1 MLARIRVKNIALID
15 EAEVELTKGLNIL
28 TGETGAGKSVLLGS
42 LQLALGAK
50 ADKGMIRQGAEYA
63 YAQLAFSL
71 EEGQREELASFDL
84 NLDGEDLLL
93 LERKV
98 YPNKSV
104 CKVNDDIVTLKTMQ
118 SIAQL
123 LIDVHGQREHQAI
136 LKASK
141 QEALLD
147 EYGKEALMPYVKE
160 LEELYHTY
168 VEEEEALE
176 EMEQLDE
183 NALRELEFLKFEH
196 DEIEK
201 ADLKEGEDVILEEKY
216 TRLVSAKKIREL
228 VMAAG
233 SVLQNEAG
241 NGALSSISFA
251 IRQVKEGAALDKN
264 LKEMEKQL
272 LDAETLLQECSHD
285 LDRYLDRFS
294 LEEEDFAAVE
304 ERLNLINHLKDK
316 YGREIADILQYL
328 ENCDEKIHKLENIEQ
343 TKTEL
348 KEKHE
353 KTKKAYFA
361 LSAQVHEIREKEAA
375 AFVKEMEAA
384 LLDLNFEQCD
394 FHIELTYDEENMGK
408 RGCDAVTFQISLNPG
423 EPLKDLSL
431 VASGGEL
438 SRIMLAQKSVFAK
451 KDKIGTLVFDE
462 IDAGISG
469 RTAWK
474 VSEKLAVLRNRH
486 QVICITHLPQIA
498 AMADAHYEIEK
509 KVLDEKT
516 KTSIRRLSPEE
527 SIREIGRLLGTDQVT
542 ETVLQNAAEM
552 KELAEETKQSQS
564 KNG

>member
-1 MLARIRVKNIALID
+1 MLERIRVKNIALIH
-15 EAEVELTKGLNIL
+15 EAEVELTRGLNIL

-63 YAQLAFSL
+63 YAKLVFSL

-118 SIAQL
+118 SIAQI
-123 LIDVHGQREHQAI
+123 LIDVHGQREHQSI

-141 QEALLD
+141 QEELLD
-147 EYGKEALMPYVKE
+147 EYGKEALMPHVKE

-168 VEEEEALE
+168 VEEEKVLQ

-201 ADLKEGEDVILEEKY
+201 ADLKEGEDLVLEEKY

-233 SVLQNEAG
+233 SVLQNESG
-241 NGALSSISFA
+241 NGALSSVSFA
-251 IRQVKEGAALDKN
+251 IRQVKEGAELDKN

-316 YGREIADILQYL
+316 YGREITDILKYL
-328 ENCDEKIHKLENIEQ
+328 EICDEKIHKLENIEQ

-361 LSAQVHEIREKEAA
+361 LAEQVHAIREKEAA

-384 LLDLNFEQCD
+384 LLDLNFEQCS
-394 FHIELTYDEENMGK
+394 FHIELTYDEANMGK
-408 RGCDAVTFQISLNPG
+408 RGCDKAVFQISLNPG

-516 KTSIRRLSPEE
+516 KTSIRRLSEEE

-564 KNG
+564 KNR

>member
-1 MLARIRVKNIALID
+1 MLERIRVKNIALID

-50 ADKGMIRQGAEYA
+50 ADKGLIRQGAEYA

-71 EEGQREELASFDL
+71 EKGQREELTSFDL
-84 NLDGEDLLL
+84 NLEEEDMLL

-98 YPNKSV
+98 YPNKSI

-123 LIDVHGQREHQAI
+123 LIDVHGQREHQSI

-141 QEALLD
+141 QEELLD
-147 EYGKEALMPYVKE
+147 EYGKETLAPYLKE

-168 VEEEEALE
+168 AEEKAALE

-183 NALRELEFLKFEH
+183 NALRELEFLKFEC

-201 ADLKEGEDVILEEKY
+201 ADLKEGEDVLLEEKY

-241 NGALSSISFA
+241 NGALSSVSFA

-272 LDAETLLQECSHD
+272 LDAETLLQDCSHD

-294 LEEEDFAAVE
+294 MEEEDFAAVE
-304 ERLNLINHLKDK
+304 DRLNLINHLKDK
-316 YGREIADILQYL
+316 YGREIVDILQYL
-328 ENCDEKIHKLENIEQ
+328 ENCNEKIHKLENIEQ

-353 KTKKAYFA
+353 KTKMEYFS
-361 LSAQVHEIREKEAA
+361 LAQRVHEVREKEGA

-384 LLDLNFEQCD
+384 LLDLNFEQCS
-394 FHIELTYDEENMGK
+394 FHIELTYDEEAMGK
-408 RGCDAVTFQISLNPG
+408 RGCDTVTFQISLNPG

-516 KTSIRRLSPEE
+516 KTSIRRLSEEE

-542 ETVLQNAAEM
+542 ETVLQNASEM
-552 KELAEETKQSQS
+552 KELAEQTKQSQS
-564 KNG
+564 KNE